1 MSGHSH
7 WSTIRHKKGAAD
19 AKKGKAFSKVA
30 RLLMVAA
37 RDGGSDPSS
46 NSKLQYAMDK
56 AREVNMPADNVERA
70 IKKGAGELE
79 GVRLEDA
86 IFEGYGQHGIAIMV
100 EALTDNRNRTTPE
113 IRKIFESRG
122 GSLSS
127 ANSVSWM
134 FERKGLITIPA
145 ANVNEDDLIALALDI
160 GADDAVQAGDVFEV
174 TCPPD
179 QLAKVKKAL
188 TDKGYKL
195 QTADATLIPKNYIT
209 LSGEAAQKI
218 MTLMELLEDHEDV
231 QNVYANFD
239 IKE

>member
-7 WSTIRHKKGAAD
+7 WATIRHRKGATD

-37 RDGGSDPSS
+37 RDGGSDPTT
-46 NSKLQYAMDK
+46 NLKLQYAMDK

-79 GVRLEDA
+79 GVRLENA

-122 GSLSS
+122 GSLGS

-160 GADDAVQAGDVFEV
+160 GADDAVQSGDVFEV
-174 TCPPD
+174 TCPPE
-179 QLAKVKKAL
+179 QLGKVKKAL

-218 MTLMELLEDHEDV
+218 MNLMELLEDHDDV